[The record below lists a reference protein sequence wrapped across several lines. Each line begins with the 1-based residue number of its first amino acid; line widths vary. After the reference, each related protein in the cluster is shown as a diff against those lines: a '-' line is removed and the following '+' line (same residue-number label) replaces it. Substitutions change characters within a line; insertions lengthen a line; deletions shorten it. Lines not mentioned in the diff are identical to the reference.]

1 MSEPVREARGASL
14 ARWLPLAGWLAHYDR
29 HSLGRDLLAAVIVSV
44 MLVPQALAYAL
55 LAGLPAQVGLYASM
69 LPLVLY
75 ALFGTSSTLA
85 VGPVAIIS
93 LMTASAIAGMSGAD
107 GAALSTPEMLAAAL
121 LLAFLSG
128 AMLIAMGLLRLGVL
142 VNFISHPVISGFM
155 TASGI
160 LIIASQLGPIT
171 GLSLSGGNL
180 IAMGESLSSGAQ
192 ELHWPT
198 LAIGL
203 GCLAWLILAR
213 RHLKHGLM
221 ALRMSESAAGML
233 CKTTPIIA
241 VIVSSLLA
249 WGLSGQFDQGQF
261 AQGEQLEQGERGMA
275 LVGAVPGG
283 LPDLSLPSLVS
294 HDWSGL
300 LISALLI
307 SVVGFVESLA
317 LAQTLAA
324 RRRQRIDPDKELIAL
339 GVSNM
344 GAGVS
349 GGMPISG
356 GLSRSVVNFDAGAAT
371 PLAGAF
377 TAIGILLASLWLT
390 DWLAW
395 LPRATLAAIIIVAT
409 TSLIDIAAI
418 KRTFRY
424 SKGDG
429 AALMI
434 TLIITLAHGV
444 ESGIIVGIAVSLG
457 LYLKRTSQPHSALV
471 GRVPGSEHFRNV
483 ERHEVET
490 DPELAILRID
500 ESLYFANARY
510 LEDTVLA
517 LMAER
522 PSLKHLVLA
531 CQAVNLIDASALE
544 SLEVIN
550 ERLSAAGVKLHLS
563 EVKGPVMDR
572 LKCSELP
579 ANLGGD
585 IYLSTFDAWQA
596 LSIHG
601 SHCGQSCARDG
612 ISQTAAVG

>member
-1 MSEPVREARGASL
+1 MSEPVREAKGTSL

-29 HSLGRDLLAAVIVSV
+29 HCLGRDLLAAVIVSV

-180 IAMGESLSSGAQ
+180 IAMGESLSAGAQ

-249 WGLSGQFDQGQF
+249 WGLSGLP
-261 AQGEQLEQGERGMA
+261 AQSERGMA

-418 KRTFRY
+418 KRTFRC

>member
-1 MSEPVREARGASL
+1 MSEQARGADSRTL
-14 ARWLPLAGWLAHYDR
+14 ARWLPLAGWLEHYDR
-29 HSLGRDLLAAVIVSV
+29 QSFGRDLLAAVIVSV

-93 LMTASAIAGMSGAD
+93 LMTASAIAGMTGVD
-107 GAALSTPEMLAAAL
+107 GAALSTPEMLGAAL
-121 LLAFLSG
+121 LLALVSG
-128 AMLIAMGLLRLGVL
+128 ALLVTMGLLRLGAL

-160 LIIASQLGPIT
+160 LIIASQLGPLS
-171 GLSLSGGNL
+171 GLSLKGGNL
-180 IAMGESLSSGAQ
+180 IEMGQSLLALPTGIGIH
-192 ELHWPT
+192 LPT
-198 LAIGL
+198 LTIGL
-203 GCLAWLILAR
+203 GCWAGLILAR
-213 RHLKHGLM
+213 RHLKNGVM
-221 ALRMSESAAGML
+221 ALGLSETTAGMC

-241 VIVSSLLA
+241 VIASSLLA
-249 WGLSGQFDQGQF
+249 WGLNLGDQN
-261 AQGEQLEQGERGMA
+261 AEHSMA
-275 LVGAVPGG
+275 LVGAVPAG
-283 LPDLSLPSLVS
+283 LPVISLPSFVS

-300 LISALLI
+300 LMSALLI

-339 GVSNM
+339 GLSNM

-349 GGMPISG
+349 GGMPVSG

-377 TAIGILLASLWLT
+377 TALGILLASLLLT

-395 LPRATLAAIIIVAT
+395 LPRTTLAAIIIVAT

-424 SKGDG
+424 SRGDG
-429 AALMI
+429 TALTI
-434 TLIITLAHGV
+434 TLIVTLLHGV
-444 ESGIIVGIAVSLG
+444 ESGIMAGVVISLG

-471 GRVPGSEHFRNV
+471 GRVSGTEHFRNV
-483 ERHEVET
+483 ERHAVET

-517 LMAER
+517 LTADR
-522 PSLKHLVLA
+522 PSLRHLVLA

-550 ERLSAAGVKLHLS
+550 ERMTAAGVKLHLS

-572 LKCSELP
+572 LKCSDLP
-579 ANLGGD
+579 ENLGGE

-601 SHCGQSCARDG
+601 SHCGQACARDG
-612 ISQTAAVG
+612 VSQTAALNG

>member
-1 MSEPVREARGASL
+1 MSL

-29 HSLGRDLLAAVIVSV
+29 HILGRDLLASVIVSV

-180 IAMGESLSSGAQ
+180 IAMGESLSAGAH

-249 WGLSGQFDQGQF
+249 WGLSDPLVQDKS
-261 AQGEQLEQGERGMA
+261 GMA

-434 TLIITLAHGV
+434 TLVITLAHGV

>member
-1 MSEPVREARGASL
+1 MSEPVREAKGTSL
-14 ARWLPLAGWLAHYDR
+14 GRWLPLAGWLAHYDR

-192 ELHWPT
+192 GLHWPT
-198 LAIGL
+198 LVIGL
-203 GCLAWLILAR
+203 GCLAGLILAR
-213 RHLKHGLM
+213 RHLKQILM
-221 ALRMSESAAGML
+221 ALGMRESAAGML
-233 CKTTPIIA
+233 CKTTPILA
-241 VIVSSLLA
+241 VILASLLA
-249 WGLSGQFDQGQF
+249 WGLQL
-261 AQGEQLEQGERGMA
+261 GEQGMA
-275 LVGAVPGG
+275 LVGSVPGG
-283 LPDLSLPSLVS
+283 LPTLSLPSFVS

-300 LISALLI
+300 LLSALLI

-409 TSLIDIAAI
+409 TSLIDIAAV

-444 ESGIIVGIAVSLG
+444 ESGIIVGIVVSLG

-522 PSLKHLVLA
+522 PSLKHLVLS

-550 ERLSAAGVKLHLS
+550 ERLSAAGVQLHLS

-601 SHCGQSCARDG
+601 SHCDQSCARDG

>member
-1 MSEPVREARGASL
+1 MSEPSELTNIRSRGAL
-14 ARWLPLAGWLAHYDR
+14 ARWLPLAGWLAQYDR
-29 HSLGRDLLAAVIVSV
+29 QSLERDLLAAVIVSV

-121 LLAFLSG
+121 LLALISG
-128 AMLIAMGLLRLGVL
+128 AMLVAMGLLRLGAL

-155 TASGI
+155 TASGV
-160 LIIASQLGPIT
+160 LIIASQLGPLS
-171 GLSLSGGNL
+171 GLSIKGGNL
-180 IAMGESLSSGAQ
+180 LEMGESWLSLPQGAGV
-192 ELHWPT
+192 HWPT
-198 LAIGL
+198 LALGL
-203 GCLAWLILAR
+203 GCWAALTLAR
-213 RHLKHGLM
+213 RHLKQGLM
-221 ALRMSESAAGML
+221 ALGMRESAAGML
-233 CKTTPIIA
+233 CKTTPILA
-241 VIVSSLLA
+241 VILSSLLA
-249 WGLSGQFDQGQF
+249 WGLHDPLD
-261 AQGEQLEQGERGMA
+261 QGEQGMA
-275 LVGAVPGG
+275 LVGSVPGG
-283 LPDLSLPSLVS
+283 LPDISLPSLVS
-294 HDWSGL
+294 NDWSGL

-339 GVSNM
+339 GLSNM

-434 TLIITLAHGV
+434 TLVITLVQGV
-444 ESGIIVGIAVSLG
+444 ESGIIVGILVSLG

-572 LKCSELP
+572 LKRSELP

-601 SHCGQSCARDG
+601 SHCGQCCARDG
-612 ISQTAAVG
+612 VSQTAAAG

>member
-1 MSEPVREARGASL
+1 MSDPAHGAEGRSL
-14 ARWLPLAGWLAHYDR
+14 SRWLPLIGWLQDYDR
-29 HSLGRDLLAAVIVSV
+29 QSFGRDLLAAVIVSV

-93 LMTASAIAGMSGAD
+93 LMTASAIAGMTGAD
-107 GAALSTPEMLAAAL
+107 GGALSTPEMLGAAL
-121 LLAFLSG
+121 MLALVSG
-128 AMLIAMGLLRLGVL
+128 AMLVAMGLLRLGAL

-160 LIIASQLGPIT
+160 LIIASQLGPLS
-171 GLSLSGGNL
+171 GLSLKGGNL
-180 IAMGESLSSGAQ
+180 LEMGESLLSGRHGV
-192 ELHWPT
+192 HWPT

-203 GCLAWLILAR
+203 GCWAGLILAR
-213 RHLKHGLM
+213 RHLKNGVM
-221 ALRMSESAAGML
+221 ALGLSDTTAGMC

-241 VIVSSLLA
+241 VIASSLLA
-249 WGLSGQFDQGQF
+249 WGLNLGDQN
-261 AQGEQLEQGERGMA
+261 AEHGMA
-275 LVGAVPGG
+275 LVGVVSAG
-283 LPDLSLPSLVS
+283 LPVISLPSFVTN
-294 HDWSGL
+294 DWSGL

-339 GVSNM
+339 GLSNM
-344 GAGVS
+344 GAGIS
-349 GGMPISG
+349 GGMPVSG

-377 TAIGILLASLWLT
+377 TALGILLASLLLT

-424 SKGDG
+424 SRGDG
-429 AALMI
+429 AALAI
-434 TLIITLAHGV
+434 TLIVTLLHGV
-444 ESGIIVGIAVSLG
+444 ESGILAGVVISLV

-471 GRVPGSEHFRNV
+471 GRVPGTEHFRNV

-490 DPELAILRID
+490 DPQLAILRID

-517 LMAER
+517 LTAQR
-522 PSLKHLVLA
+522 PSLRHLVLA

-550 ERLSAAGVKLHLS
+550 ERMTAAGVKLHLS

-572 LKCSELP
+572 LKCSDLP
-579 ANLGGD
+579 ANLGGE

-596 LSIHG
+596 LSVHG
-601 SHCGQSCARDG
+601 SHCGQACALDG
-612 ISQTAAVG
+612 VSQTATFR

>member
-1 MSEPVREARGASL
+1 MNGWRVRRHAMSEPVREAKGTPL

-107 GAALSTPEMLAAAL
+107 GAALSTPEMLSAAL

-160 LIIASQLGPIT
+160 LIIASQLGPLT

-180 IAMGESLSSGAQ
+180 IAMGESLSAGGQ
-192 ELHWPT
+192 GLHWPT
-198 LAIGL
+198 LVIGV
-203 GCLAWLILAR
+203 GCLAGLILAR
-213 RHLKHGLM
+213 RYLKQGLM
-221 ALRMSESAAGML
+221 ALGMRASAAGML
-233 CKTTPIIA
+233 CKTTPILA
-241 VIVSSLLA
+241 VILTSLLT
-249 WGLSGQFDQGQF
+249 WGLQF
-261 AQGEQLEQGERGMA
+261 GEQGMA
-275 LVGAVPGG
+275 LVGSVPGG
-283 LPDLSLPSLVS
+283 LPTLSLPSFVS
-294 HDWSGL
+294 NDWSGL
-300 LISALLI
+300 LLSALLI

-344 GAGVS
+344 GAGIS

-409 TSLIDIAAI
+409 TSLIDLAAI

-429 AALMI
+429 AALLV

-444 ESGIIVGIAVSLG
+444 ESGIIVGIVVSLG

-550 ERLSAAGVKLHLS
+550 ERLSAAGVQLHLS

-601 SHCGQSCARDG
+601 SHCDQSCARDG
-612 ISQTAAVG
+612 ISQTTAVG

>member
-1 MSEPVREARGASL
+1 MSEPSELTNARSRGAL
-14 ARWLPLAGWLAHYDR
+14 ARWLPLAGWLAQYDR
-29 HSLGRDLLAAVIVSV
+29 QSLGRDLLAAVIVSV

-93 LMTASAIAGMSGAD
+93 LMTASAIAGMSGAE
-107 GAALSTPEMLAAAL
+107 GTALSTPEMLAAAL
-121 LLAFLSG
+121 LLALISG
-128 AMLIAMGLLRLGVL
+128 AMLVAMGLLRLGAL

-155 TASGI
+155 TASGV
-160 LIIASQLGPIT
+160 LIIASQLGPMS
-171 GLSLSGGNL
+171 GLRLSGGNL
-180 IAMGESLSSGAQ
+180 LEMGESWLSLPQGAGV
-192 ELHWPT
+192 HWPT
-198 LAIGL
+198 LALGL
-203 GCLAWLILAR
+203 GCWAALTLAR
-213 RHLKHGLM
+213 RHLKQGLM
-221 ALRMSESAAGML
+221 ALGMRESAAGML
-233 CKTTPIIA
+233 CKTTPILA
-241 VIVSSLLA
+241 VILSSLLA
-249 WGLSGQFDQGQF
+249 WGLRDP
-261 AQGEQLEQGERGMA
+261 LDQGERGMA
-275 LVGAVPGG
+275 LVGAVPSG

-294 HDWSGL
+294 NDWSGL
-300 LISALLI
+300 LVSALLI

-339 GVSNM
+339 GLSNM

-409 TSLIDIAAI
+409 TSLIDLAAI
-418 KRTFRY
+418 RRTFRY

-434 TLIITLAHGV
+434 TLVITLAQGV
-444 ESGIIVGIAVSLG
+444 ESGIIVGILVSLG

-572 LKCSELP
+572 LKRSELP

-601 SHCGQSCARDG
+601 SHCGQCCARDG
-612 ISQTAAVG
+612 ISQTAAAG

>member
-1 MSEPVREARGASL
+1 MSEPVREAKGASL

-55 LAGLPAQVGLYASM
+55 LAGLPAQVGLCASM

-180 IAMGESLSSGAQ
+180 IAMGESLSAGGQ
-192 ELHWPT
+192 GLHWPT
-198 LAIGL
+198 LGIGL

-249 WGLSGQFDQGQF
+249 WGLSGLP
-261 AQGEQLEQGERGMA
+261 AQSERGMA
-275 LVGAVPGG
+275 LVSAVPGG
-283 LPDLSLPSLVS
+283 LPELSLPSLVS

-612 ISQTAAVG
+612 ISQTATAS

>member
-1 MSEPVREARGASL
+1 MSEPVREAKGTWL
-14 ARWLPLAGWLAHYDR
+14 ARWLPLVGWLAHYDR
-29 HSLGRDLLAAVIVSV
+29 HSLVRDLLAAVIVSV

-107 GAALSTPEMLAAAL
+107 GAALTTPEMLAAAL
-121 LLAFLSG
+121 LLASLSG
-128 AMLIAMGLLRLGVL
+128 SMLIAMGLLRLGVL

-171 GLSLSGGNL
+171 GLSLNGGNL
-180 IAMGESLSSGAQ
+180 IAMGESLSAGAQ
-192 ELHWPT
+192 GLHWPT

-249 WGLSGQFDQGQF
+249 WGLSDPLVQDKS
-261 AQGEQLEQGERGMA
+261 GMA

>member
-1 MSEPVREARGASL
+1 MSGWRVRRHAMSEPSELTHARSRGAL
-14 ARWLPLAGWLAHYDR
+14 ARWLPLAGWLAQYDR
-29 HSLGRDLLAAVIVSV
+29 QSLGRDLLAAVIVSV

-121 LLAFLSG
+121 LLALISG
-128 AMLIAMGLLRLGVL
+128 AMLVAMGLLRLGAL

-155 TASGI
+155 TASGV
-160 LIIASQLGPIT
+160 LIIASQLGPMS
-171 GLSLSGGNL
+171 GLRLSGGNL
-180 IAMGESLSSGAQ
+180 LEMGESWLSLPQGAGV
-192 ELHWPT
+192 HWPT
-198 LAIGL
+198 LALGL
-203 GCLAWLILAR
+203 GCWTALTLAR
-213 RHLKHGLM
+213 RHLKQGLM
-221 ALRMSESAAGML
+221 ALGMSESAAGML
-233 CKTTPIIA
+233 CKTTPILA
-241 VIVSSLLA
+241 VILSSLLA
-249 WGLSGQFDQGQF
+249 WGLRL
-261 AQGEQLEQGERGMA
+261 GEQGMA
-275 LVGAVPGG
+275 LVGSVPGG
-283 LPDLSLPSLVS
+283 LPTLSLPSLVS
-294 HDWSGL
+294 NDWSGL
-300 LISALLI
+300 LVSALLI

-339 GVSNM
+339 GLSNM

-409 TSLIDIAAI
+409 SSLIDLAAI

-434 TLIITLAHGV
+434 TLIITLVQGV
-444 ESGIIVGIAVSLG
+444 ESGIIVGILVSLG

-517 LMAER
+517 LVAQQ
-522 PSLKHLVLA
+522 PSLRHLVLA

-550 ERLSAAGVKLHLS
+550 ERLTAAGVSLHLS

-572 LKCSELP
+572 LKRSELP
-579 ANLGGD
+579 VNLGGE

-601 SHCGQSCARDG
+601 SHCGQCCARDG
-612 ISQTAAVG
+612 VSQTAAAG